1 MPHLRLKGL
10 SGSRLNFARFLAIIG
25 GLAGFI
31 GVVIGIGFNGL
42 DFILVIKDEDIEVS
56 RTLVGMAWALT
67 GILGGVIVWGSSK
80 VPGLIMLVSG
90 VGGIVTM
97 PAYFAV
103 GGFLLPLG
111 AVAAL
116 TTKDEAETSR
126 SE

>member
-1 MPHLRLKGL
+1 MPDLKIKDLSASRLKIA
-10 SGSRLNFARFLAIIG
+10 RLLAIIG
-25 GLAGFI
+25 GLAGFV

-42 DFILVIKDEDIEVS
+42 GFILVIKDEDIEVS

-103 GGFLLPLG
+103 GGFLFATGGCGG
-111 AVAAL
+111 A
-116 TTKDEAETSR
+116 DY
-126 SE
+126 